1 MKLNSE
7 FLTTA
12 TTGASTDAKK
22 EFRAPRQ
29 TFALVNE
36 KGMALM
42 TDLEGNDSWY
52 QNDSIVDSALEA
64 VIEKLESIPEN
75 TAELI
80 AKPVRILLPK
90 SISGLFSGCF
100 IDYIRTGKTIGG
112 KDIPKETLENMFKAM
127 KLASSRYGNVELV
140 ADYDIRKDEREG
152 IVAKAWESFKAEIS
166 KATRRGFGAP
176 VSTQQVVQQVAA
188 FDDTEL
194 KKYQAKLSQLEDA
207 LIDAEDEEEE
217 AKLERK
223 IAKVEK
229 AIARQYD
236 MMKRAGV
243 APASEATEEPA
254 SEATEEPASEATE
267 EPELTADEAALL
279 EGLQ

>member
-7 FLTTA
+7 FLTAA

-176 VSTQQVVQQVAA
+176 ASTQQVVQQ

-194 KKYQAKLSQLEDA
+194 KKFQAKLSQLENA

-243 APASEATEEPA
+243 APASESVEPA
-254 SEATEEPASEATE
+254 SEATEEPE

>member
-176 VSTQQVVQQVAA
+176 VSTQQVVQVA

-254 SEATEEPASEATE
+254 SEATEEP
-267 EPELTADEAALL
+267 ELTADEAALL